1 MANDDR
7 VRIAVIGA
15 GVSGLTAAYLLRRRY
30 DVTLFEADAR
40 LGGHADTHDITDSV
54 GRTLAIDTG
63 FIVHNDRTYPYL
75 RRLFAELG
83 VQTAPTEMSMSVRC
97 LGCGLEYAGARKL
110 GGVFAQPRSA
120 ANPSFLATLAQ
131 IPRFHRR
138 ARGLLADA
146 GAGDGPTLRE
156 FLRAGHFTGHFVHH
170 FAYPLV
176 SAVWSCGPEL
186 AADYPAR
193 YLFRF
198 LSHHGMLSVSG
209 SPAWQTVVG
218 GSRTY
223 VERAA
228 KELAAVRTS
237 TPVRAVRRTGGGVE
251 VHDDDDQV
259 ARFAGAVVATHPDQA
274 LRLLAAPSDAERDVL
289 GAFRY
294 SVNPTV
300 LHTDASVLP
309 SAPRARASWNYTL
322 PSCRPA
328 PGAVRVSYDLTRLQR
343 LETPDRFVVT
353 LNDDGGNGT
362 GVDPATV
369 LRRMSYQHP
378 IYTPTSVAA
387 QSRLPELN
395 RDRIAYAGAYHGWGF
410 HEDGCRSGVAAA
422 AHFGIE
428 S

>member
-1 MANDDR
+1 MTRDDR
-7 VRIAVIGA
+7 GRIAVIGS
-15 GVSGLTAAYLLRRRY
+15 GVSGLTAAYLLRERY
-30 DVTLFEADAR
+30 DVTLYEADAR
-40 LGGHADTHDITDSV
+40 IGGHADTHDITDSA
-54 GRTLAIDTG
+54 GRSLAIDTG

-75 RRLFAELG
+75 RRLFAQLG
-83 VQTAPTEMSMSVRC
+83 VATAPTEMSMSVRC
-97 LGCGLEYAGARKL
+97 LGCGLEYAGAKGL
-110 GGVFAQPRSA
+110 GGVFAQPRA
-120 ANPSFLATLAQ
+120 AASPAFLATLAQ

-138 ARGLLADA
+138 ARALLERTDRDDLTLA
-146 GAGDGPTLRE
+146 G
-156 FLRAGHFTGHFVHH
+156 FLRAGRFTGHFVHH

-198 LSHHGMLSVSG
+198 LSHHGMLSITG

-237 TPVRAVRRTGGGVE
+237 TPIRALRRTSGGVE
-251 VHDDDDQV
+251 VRDDDDQV
-259 ARFAGAVVATHPDQA
+259 ESYTGAVVATHPDQA
-274 LRLLAAPSDAERDVL
+274 LRVLEAPTAAERDVL

-309 SAPRARASWNYTL
+309 RSVRAQSSWNYTL
-322 PSCRPA
+322 PSCRPS

-343 LETPDRFVVT
+343 LETADRFVVT
-353 LNDDGGNGT
+353 LNDRGD
-362 GVDPATV
+362 VRDDAV
-369 LRRMSYQHP
+369 LGRMAYTHP

-387 QSRLPELN
+387 QAHLSALTT
-395 RDRIAYAGAYHGWGF
+395 DRIAFAGAYHGWGF
-410 HEDGCRSGVAAA
+410 HEDGCASGVAAA
-422 AHFGIE
+422 SYFGGAQL
-428 S
+428 